1 VVTPTPTLAPIIIT
15 EVFPKPSQGE
25 EWVELYNPNSTT
37 ANLSGWELWDELSQP
52 SLIFSFTTQTIGSN
66 QWLIVP
72 ITRKLNDTED
82 GVTLKTNTG
91 QMSDAMHYTSS
102 EPDKSWARLGSTNN
116 SPWSLG
122 AASPAEDNP
131 IPTPTPTTQPTSN
144 PTPDPTATTTPTK
157 TPTLSPT
164 NVLVQNPTITIT
176 TAQKVL
182 NLSTPLSLAAP
193 SLTPS
198 PAPTK
203 IPQAPTPIPTI
214 SLEKPPSTPLEE
226 KTKNPTLPNLLYV
239 GLLLIQLSSLGMS
252 LTKQGMIKTDALAP
266 IP

>member
-37 ANLSGWELWDELSQP
+37 IHLSGWELWDELSQP

-66 QWLIVP
+66 QWFIVP
-72 ITRKLNDTED
+72 VTRKLNDTED

-91 QMSDAMHYTSS
+91 QISDAMHYTSS
-102 EPDKSWARLGSTNN
+102 ETDKSWARLSSTNN

-122 AASPAEDNP
+122 ATSPAENNP
-131 IPTPTPTTQPTSN
+131 IPSPIPTIQPTSS
-144 PTPDPTATTTPTK
+144 PTPDPTATTTPSK
-157 TPTLSPT
+157 TPTPSPSRAPT
-164 NVLVQNPTITIT
+164 QNPTSII
-176 TAQKVL
+176 AA
-182 NLSTPLSLAAP
+182 TPLSLAAP
-193 SLTPS
+193 SPTSS

-203 IPQAPTPIPTI
+203 IPQALTLIPTI
-214 SLEKPPSTPLEE
+214 SLEKPPSVTLEE
-226 KTKNPTLPNLLYV
+226 KTKNPKLTNLLYV